1 MGCVLG
7 MAGPTGLGQPMRLA
21 TFILIVAAFFLS
33 RPADAAELNVVIDN
47 LRSAKGAIF
56 LALWNSAEGF
66 TDSQAAL
73 INTNMPASLG
83 QVSFDLGD
91 LPAGAYAIATFH
103 DENGNGEFDTTWLGL
118 PDEGLGFSNGA
129 WIGLGAPSFKEAAFD
144 LTAERD
150 GSKVHIVRVG
160 IRYPGDRAKAEEMP
174 GLKLSE

>member
-7 MAGPTGLGQPMRLA
+7 MNGPTGLGQSMRLA
-21 TFILIVAAFFLS
+21 TSIVIATAFILS
-33 RPADAAELNVVIDN
+33 RPVDAAELNVVIDN
-47 LRSAKGAIF
+47 LRSAKGAVF
-56 LALWNSAEGF
+56 LAIWNNAEGF
-66 TDSQAAL
+66 TDSEAAL
-73 INTNMPASLG
+73 INKNMPARMG

-144 LTAERD
+144 LTADRD
-150 GSKVHIVRVG
+150 ESKAHIVRVG
-160 IRYPGDRAKAEEMP
+160 IRYPGDRAKAE
-174 GLKLSE
+174 